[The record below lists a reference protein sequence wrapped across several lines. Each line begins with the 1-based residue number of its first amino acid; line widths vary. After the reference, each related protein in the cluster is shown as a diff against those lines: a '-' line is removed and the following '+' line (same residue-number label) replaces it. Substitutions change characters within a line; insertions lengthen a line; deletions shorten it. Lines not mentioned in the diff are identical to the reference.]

1 MEREKTFQGVSDRM
15 HSNPTRLFL
24 VRHGDTVDEETK
36 KVFKGS
42 LDIPLSERG
51 RARIA
56 RAGVFLS
63 RFPLD
68 HIYTSALSRC
78 IESGSI
84 IAESH
89 GLAAMTS
96 AGLNELCFGSW
107 EGLSFDEIAAEYPE
121 EFQRWLSD
129 PEINAPPAGE
139 TLREAHERV
148 IAAFDAIVHAHRGQT
163 LAVVAH
169 GGVLRIILCALL
181 DLKLS
186 LLFRLGQDYGGV
198 SIIDIYED
206 DNAVVKLLNYTF
218 YE

>member
-1 MEREKTFQGVSDRM
+1 M
-15 HSNPTRLFL
+15 HDKPTRLFL
-24 VRHGDTVDEETK
+24 VRHGDTIDEETK

-56 RAGVFLS
+56 KAGAFLS
-63 RFPLD
+63 RFPLA

-84 IAESH
+84 IAEPH
-89 GLAAMTS
+89 RLAIKTS

-107 EGLSFDEIAAEYPE
+107 EGMSFDEIAAAYPE
-121 EFQRWLSD
+121 EFTRWLSD
-129 PEINAPPAGE
+129 PEVHAPPAGE
-139 TLREAHERV
+139 TLKEAQIRV
-148 IAAFDAIVHAHRGQT
+148 VSAFNALVRAHRGDS

-169 GGVLRIILCALL
+169 GGVLRIILCSLL
-181 DLKLS
+181 DLKLK

-206 DNAVVKLLNYTF
+206 NNAVVKLLNFTF

>member
-1 MEREKTFQGVSDRM
+1 M
-15 HSNPTRLFL
+15 HSTPTRLFL
-24 VRHGDTVDEETK
+24 LRHGDTVDEETK

-51 RARIA
+51 RARI
-56 RAGVFLS
+56 RKAGAFLS
-63 RFPLD
+63 RFPIE

-84 IAESH
+84 IAGPH
-89 GLAAMTS
+89 GLATKAS
-96 AGLNELCFGSW
+96 PGLNELCFGAW
-107 EGLSFDEIAAEYPE
+107 EGMSFDEIGARYPE

-129 PEINAPPAGE
+129 PEIHSPPEGE
-139 TLREAHERV
+139 TLREAHMR
-148 IAAFDAIVHAHRGQT
+148 ITSAFDAIIHAHRGQT
-163 LAVVAH
+163 LGIVAH
-169 GGVLRIILCALL
+169 GGVLRILLCSLL

-206 DNAVVKLLNYTF
+206 NNVVVKLLNFTF

>member
-1 MEREKTFQGVSDRM
+1 MYDKA
-15 HSNPTRLFL
+15 TRLFL
-24 VRHGDTVDEETK
+24 VRHGDTIDEETK

-51 RARIA
+51 RRRIA
-56 RAGVFLS
+56 KAGVFLS
-63 RFPLD
+63 RFPMS

-78 IESGSI
+78 VESGTI
-84 IAESH
+84 IAEPH
-89 GLAAMTS
+89 RLAIKTR

-107 EGLSFDEIAAEYPE
+107 EGLSFDEIAAQYPE

-129 PEINAPPAGE
+129 PEVHAPPQGE
-139 TLREAHERV
+139 TLREAQTRI
-148 IAAFDAIVHAHRGQT
+148 IAAFNALVHAHRGDSIGII
-163 LAVVAH
+163 AH
-169 GGVLRIILCALL
+169 GGVLRIVLCSLL
-181 DLKLS
+181 GLKLS

-206 DNAVVKLLNYTF
+206 NNAVVKLLNFTF